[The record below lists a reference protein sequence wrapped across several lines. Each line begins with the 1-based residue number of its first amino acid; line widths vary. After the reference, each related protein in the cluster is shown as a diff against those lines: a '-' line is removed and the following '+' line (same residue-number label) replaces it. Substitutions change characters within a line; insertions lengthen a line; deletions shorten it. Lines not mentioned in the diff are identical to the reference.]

1 MYQSL
6 YIYIS
11 LKRFINNMV
20 GDTWSVRVS
29 WVGVWIVGVMIGMG
43 LADKV
48 QSEIVIITPENID

>member
-1 MYQSL
+1 
-6 YIYIS
+6 
-11 LKRFINNMV
+11 MV